1 MVIVMVYM
9 YIVYTCTVCVFIIRY
24 ANTVAFHCDGNC
36 IGVHVYSIYMYV
48 YLSYRYANTV
58 AFHCDGNCI
67 GVGTTDNVV
76 KIWDI
81 RVHRLLQHYQG
92 KQNKIRIWRKGIYDC
107 FVVSSL

>member
-1 MVIVMVYM
+1 
-9 YIVYTCTVCVFIIRY
+9 
-24 ANTVAFHCDGNC
+24 
-36 IGVHVYSIYMYV
+36 MYV

-92 KQNKIRIWRKGIYDC
+92 KQT
-107 FVVSSL
+107 

>member
-1 MVIVMVYM
+1 MVYM
-9 YIVYTCTVCVFIIRY
+9 YMYI
-24 ANTVAFHCDGNC
+24 
-36 IGVHVYSIYMYV
+36 VYSIYMYV

-92 KQNKIRIWRKGIYDC
+92 KQT
-107 FVVSSL
+107 